1 MTILFEHLFRDHI
14 LQRGYSYFQDGAVRN
29 LKRDRNQIW
38 ATVQGSED
46 YTVYIELK
54 DDGIEIL
61 ECSCPYF
68 QDSHNCKHLAAVLYA
83 LDEEDGELEVP
94 SDLSLSLEILES
106 LPQEDI
112 IDFFGR
118 ELQINEALRT
128 RFLSMYQERGILS
141 ESLYL
146 RQIDSVFRFHL
157 GSSGYIEYDE
167 VDAFSSDVNA
177 IISSI
182 QELIDKEEYTSACTL
197 TRHLVDKVS
206 RLEIDD
212 SSGTISWIARNLID
226 ILKRILD
233 EGPGFLHQAV
243 FDWLYPGLREGELGD
258 ISGDLTDVLMMYFF
272 EEGQLHKKLAL
283 IEEKLRPYEEKKWR
297 FGEPRRSYWLGHK
310 LKTLWALG
318 YEERAQQ
325 LLGINRDLPELR
337 LLVVERHLSF
347 GEYERAM
354 DLLKD
359 GKERFK
365 DHWGMADRYS
375 RKLMEVYH
383 RLGDHHAL
391 RWEGLLRVL
400 DYAPGQLDAYLE
412 YKSMVSPQEW
422 PSERDYVLHRLRE
435 KGVDLK
441 KIYAKENLS
450 RELVAALQEDF
461 NHWDLDTYEELLKD
475 NFTDEM
481 RDLLVR
487 RVIEWAEHAGG
498 RRHYVKIKEEL
509 GRIAKYPGG
518 PSIVE
523 ELKEKWAR
531 KYKNRWA
538 MVEELGLE
546 RD

>member
-14 LQRGYSYFQDGAVRN
+14 LQRGYSYFQDGAVHN

-83 LDEEDGELEVP
+83 LDEEDGELEVR

-197 TRHLVDKVS
+197 T
-206 RLEIDD
+206 
-212 SSGTISWIARNLID
+212 
-226 ILKRILD
+226 
-233 EGPGFLHQAV
+233 
-243 FDWLYPGLREGELGD
+243 
-258 ISGDLTDVLMMYFF
+258 
-272 EEGQLHKKLAL
+272 
-283 IEEKLRPYEEKKWR
+283 
-297 FGEPRRSYWLGHK
+297 
-310 LKTLWALG
+310 
-318 YEERAQQ
+318 Q
-325 LLGINRDLPELR
+325 LL
-337 LLVVERHLSF
+337 
-347 GEYERAM
+347 
-354 DLLKD
+354 
-359 GKERFK
+359 
-365 DHWGMADRYS
+365 
-375 RKLMEVYH
+375 
-383 RLGDHHAL
+383 
-391 RWEGLLRVL
+391 
-400 DYAPGQLDAYLE
+400 
-412 YKSMVSPQEW
+412 
-422 PSERDYVLHRLRE
+422 
-435 KGVDLK
+435 
-441 KIYAKENLS
+441 
-450 RELVAALQEDF
+450 
-461 NHWDLDTYEELLKD
+461 
-475 NFTDEM
+475 
-481 RDLLVR
+481 
-487 RVIEWAEHAGG
+487 
-498 RRHYVKIKEEL
+498 
-509 GRIAKYPGG
+509 
-518 PSIVE
+518 
-523 ELKEKWAR
+523 AR
-531 KYKNRWA
+531 P
-538 MVEELGLE
+538 
-546 RD
+546 